1 MPEKKRHEQE
11 MVESYPWLSVEG
23 AIERFLRLFTVL
35 PAEEIDISDGL
46 DRVLARD
53 IVAINDI
60 PPLANSA
67 MDGYAVCMADISAA
81 TAERPVRLRIA
92 GNLAA
97 GYVRTQPVAPGT
109 AVRIM
114 TGAPVP
120 PGTEAVVPFEQT
132 ERDGDWVT
140 IFKAVKP
147 GRNVRAA
154 GEDVQRGEV
163 ILPAGTTLRPQEIGM
178 LAALGY
184 RRTAVVGRP
193 RVAILATGDEL
204 VDVEETPGPG
214 QIRNA
219 NSYANAAQVLRMGGL
234 PISLG
239 IAKDNIVALTEKLH
253 QAVDAKADLILT
265 SGGVSLGDFDVVKDV
280 LAAEG
285 EIHFWRVQMKPG
297 KPAAMGQISG
307 IPLLGLPGNPVSAM
321 ITFELFARPAMAK
334 MQNRH
339 DWRRQVIDAH
349 FMNRIKRKDHRRHYL
364 RVRLQRDNGAWQ
376 AFLTG
381 DQGSGILRSMVLADG
396 LAVIPESWD
405 KVEPGAIVQVMLLG
419 RQFPC
424 DPAID

>member
-1 MPEKKRHEQE
+1 MPEKKRREQE
-11 MVESYPWLSVEG
+11 MVDLYPWLSVED

-35 PAEEIDISDGL
+35 PAEEIDILGGL
-46 DRVLARD
+46 DRVLVHD
-53 IVAINDI
+53 IAATNDI

-67 MDGYAVCMADISAA
+67 MDGYAVRVADISDA
-81 TAERPVRLRIA
+81 TSERPARLRIA

-97 GYVRTQPVAPGT
+97 GYVRAEPVEPGT

-132 ERDGDWVT
+132 ERDGDWVA
-140 IFKAVKP
+140 IFKAVQP

-154 GEDVQRGEV
+154 GEDVRGGEV
-163 ILPAGTTLRPQEIGM
+163 ILPAGTQLRPQEIGM
-178 LAALGY
+178 LAALGH
-184 RRTAVVGRP
+184 RRVTVFRRP

-204 VDVEETPGPG
+204 VDIEETPKPG

-219 NSYANAAQVLRMGGL
+219 NSYTNAAQVLRMGGQ
-234 PISLG
+234 PILLG
-239 IAKDNIVALTEKLH
+239 IAKDNVAALTEKLH
-253 QAVDAKADLILT
+253 QAVNAKADLILT
-265 SGGVSLGDFDVVKDV
+265 SGGVSLGDFDVVKEV
-280 LAAEG
+280 LATEG

-297 KPAAMGQISG
+297 KPAAMGQIGG

-334 MQNRH
+334 MQQRR
-339 DWRRQVIDAH
+339 DWRRPLINAR
-349 FMNRIKRKDHRRHYL
+349 FMDRIKRKDNRRHYL
-364 RVRLQRDNGAWQ
+364 RVRLQRENGGWQ

-396 LAVIPESWD
+396 LAIIPEAWN
-405 KVEPGAIVQVMLLG
+405 KVEPGAMVRVMLLD
-419 RQFPC
+419 RLLPPEP
-424 DPAID
+424 DAI